1 MYVWYTS
8 VSHAQPNSSHSTL
21 ITSINHEGFLV
32 RHYSKYWPSK
42 RNIIIICMRMRYAHA
57 YTGWCC
63 VCNYVNWIFCF
74 LQIVQYISEY
84 GWSRICTLIPQFLCK
99 SGTHYWTCRS
109 QNITTSAS
117 LSFVIR
123 WSLQPYPSSLVG
135 GFKVNWMTH
144 ETDSMKRKPFS
155 KLMEFAIVARKQATD
170 EQME

>member
-1 MYVWYTS
+1 MKAFWFVII
-8 VSHAQPNSSHSTL
+8 PNIDPAKGIL
-21 ITSINHEGFLV
+21 LLFV
-32 RHYSKYWPSK
+32 
-42 RNIIIICMRMRYAHA
+42 
-57 YTGWCC
+57 C
-63 VCNYVNWIFCF
+63 VCGMPMRILCVLCVQLCKLDLLLPAN
-74 LQIVQYISEY
+74 VQYISEY